1 LNKKSAQKQKDQETT
16 ASRKPLFHQ
25 KGLDNKNVLKP
36 KNLQT
41 LKEPATKMADSFY
54 IGSSN
59 FLLEMTA
66 Q

>member
-36 KNLQT
+36 KT
-41 LKEPATKMADSFY
+41 SKPLKEPPHKWRFFF
-54 IGSSN
+54 N
-59 FLLEMTA
+59 NWPRVLLPI
-66 Q
+66 

>member
-41 LKEPATKMADSFY
+41 LKGTATKMVVPFY
-54 IGSSN
+54 LDSSN
-59 FLLEMTA
+59 FLLESSG
-66 Q
+66 